1 MKSLKD
7 WRSSKIN
14 EDTAWNQI
22 KDLNIASDPSI
33 KEFVLPKIERI
44 QEELIE
50 KIKVNNPK
58 IQTFRDVP
66 PNMRDIFAQAIVSSV
81 LDLFYEGMRSSSE
94 NYGKNNVSKPEN
106 LKITPSP
113 ILPQDQL
120 QTPVASKG

>member
-81 LDLFYEGMRSSSE
+81 LDLFYEGMRSSPE

-106 LKITPSP
+106 LKIAPSP

>member
-50 KIKVNNPK
+50 KIKANNPK

-81 LDLFYEGMRSSSE
+81 LDLFYEGMRSSPE
-94 NYGKNNVSKPEN
+94 NYSKNNVSKPEN
-106 LKITPSP
+106 IKIAPSP

-120 QTPVASKG
+120 KTPVASKG